1 MNIIRSPRVWGVL
14 PRLLNINEDVSAD
27 KKNIDPTIIPI
38 IKPLHSRVDASIV
51 LGLFVGSIGYV
62 LTMVRRRWYQ
72 YDLEDIEYILESIEG
87 GKKV

>member
-1 MNIIRSPRVWGVL
+1 MIGLSQGNVAQLADNLII
-14 PRLLNINEDVSAD
+14 AFA
-27 KKNIDPTIIPI
+27 TT
-38 IKPLHSRVDASIV
+38 V